1 MRCTRPV
8 LERTKTGPVEVV
20 ERPCGV
26 CPACRATKAQN
37 WTYRLY
43 CESKLHKKSM
53 FITLTYDDE
62 HLKQLKRSSQGYYSL
77 SKKELQNFM
86 KLFRKN
92 LSRRIR
98 FYGVGEYGS
107 KQNTHRPHFHI
118 IVFGADMEDEPI
130 VRRSWSKGFVKC
142 GSVTPSSIA
151 YVARYCTKKLLDD
164 GVDDPELLP
173 EFNLQS
179 NRPGIGFGAIDKAV
193 NRSDDG
199 NLYCWYQG
207 KRVGLPKY
215 FKDKVRTAYESYVA
229 RVQSQVKRDDRYR
242 THTEK
247 ELFESARQS
256 ELNTLSARRTR
267 KKL

>member
-1 MRCTRPV
+1 MKCTRPV
-8 LERTKTGPVEVV
+8 LERCKTGPVEIV

-43 CESKLHKKSM
+43 CESKLHDKSV

-62 HLKQLKRSSQGYYSL
+62 HLKQLRKSEQGLYSL

-92 LSRRIR
+92 LSRQIR
-98 FYGVGEYGS
+98 FFGVGEYGE
-107 KQNTHRPHFHI
+107 KYKRPHFHL
-118 IVFGADMEDEPI
+118 IVFGADEEDEPVI
-130 VRRSWSKGFVKC
+130 RQSWSKGFVKV
-142 GSVTPSSIA
+142 GSVTPASIA
-151 YVARYCTKKLLDD
+151 YVARYCTKKLVDD
-164 GVDDPELLP
+164 GIDDPDLLP

-179 NRPGIGFGAIDKAV
+179 NRPGIGFGAINKAV
-193 NRSDDG
+193 KRTENGD
-199 NLYCWYQG
+199 LYCWFQG

-215 FKDKVRTAYESYVA
+215 FKEKVRTAVEQY
-229 RVQSQVKRDDRYR
+229 
-242 THTEK
+242 
-247 ELFESARQS
+247 SARRRGYIERMAQDVPTLNQQLQS
-256 ELNTLSARRTR
+256 EANTLSARRAR